1 MGMKIIKF
9 NQVYDI
15 SLTKTRIRASLIPNP
30 NHETR
35 KTKTRTWQ
43 GQDNI
48 SIRFYCKKIIITKQG
63 CDMKHT
69 KIGVEQTKNNG
80 EF

>member
-1 MGMKIIKF
+1 MATFKHGIMGMKIIKF

-35 KTKTRTWQ
+35 KTKTRT
-43 GQDNI
+43 
-48 SIRFYCKKIIITKQG
+48 
-63 CDMKHT
+63 
-69 KIGVEQTKNNG
+69 
-80 EF
+80 